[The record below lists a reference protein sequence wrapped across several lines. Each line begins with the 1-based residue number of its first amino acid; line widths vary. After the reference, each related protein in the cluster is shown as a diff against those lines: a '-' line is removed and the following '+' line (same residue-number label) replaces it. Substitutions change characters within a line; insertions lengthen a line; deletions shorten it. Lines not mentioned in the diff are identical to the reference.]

1 MFRRVNEV
9 TKEYEYSKSIAKAGP
24 YDIPI
29 NFKDCKGNEIYI
41 NDVLLYE
48 SNKEKI
54 YGKVEYEGPEPII
67 KANDGVTYYLKDYGR
82 INLPFEVI
90 GSIHFINGKYR
101 PLATNIYK
109 IKYLNMLIRD
119 IEDKR
124 EQKIKE
130 NLQNKNLTNLEKQ
143 LQEIISI
150 IKKTKE
156 CTDPKI
162 KEILIDYCNERIEK
176 LQPKG

>member
-9 TKEYEYSKSIAKAGP
+9 TKEYEYSQSITKSGP

-29 NFKDCKGNEIYI
+29 NFKDCKGNGIYI

-67 KANDGVTYYLKDYGR
+67 KANDGVTYYLKYYGHK
-82 INLPFEVI
+82 NLPFEVI

-101 PLATNIYK
+101 PLATNFYK

-124 EQKIKE
+124 KQKIKE
-130 NLQNKNLTNLEKQ
+130 NLQNKNLTNLVND
-143 LQEIISI
+143 LQEIINI
-150 IKKTKE
+150 IKQAKE
-156 CTDPKI
+156 CTDPKS
-162 KEILIDYCNERIEK
+162 KDILINYCNKKIEK

>member
-9 TKEYEYSKSIAKAGP
+9 TKEYEYSKSITKAGP

-29 NFKDCKGNEIYI
+29 NFKDCKDNEIYI

-48 SNKEKI
+48 STKEKI

-67 KANDGVTYYLKDYGR
+67 KANDGVIYYLKDYGR

-101 PLATNIYK
+101 PLATNFYK

-124 EQKIKE
+124 KQKIKE
-130 NLQNKNLTNLEKQ
+130 NLQNKNLTNLVND
-143 LQEIISI
+143 LQEIINI
-150 IKKTKE
+150 IKQAKE
-156 CTDPKI
+156 CTDPKS
-162 KEILIDYCNERIEK
+162 KDILINYCNDRIEK

>member
-9 TKEYEYSKSIAKAGP
+9 IKEYEYSKSITKAGP
-24 YDIPI
+24 YDISI
-29 NFKDCKGNEIYI
+29 NFKDCKGNGIYI

-101 PLATNIYK
+101 ALATNSFK

-130 NLQNKNLTNLEKQ
+130 NLQNKNLTNLIKQ

-150 IKKTKE
+150 IKKAKE